1 MKMNAIGIYINH
13 VNKSKSELEKEM
25 YYLIEQN
32 FELEQIIRQ
41 AKEAEK
47 KLKKNKEKIMELA
60 VQYANIEEA
69 M

>member
-1 MKMNAIGIYINH
+1 MNAIGIYINH